1 VGDHGKDD
9 PAESDA
15 QVEPGTPIPPPPART
30 RLARAGFGGV
40 TVVTGD
46 GAGSPEHGPYDRV
59 IATVGARQIPPAWV
73 AQTRSGGMVLVPWDC
88 SDWYPSALLKLD
100 VDSGARGRGRIL
112 GGASFMKLRDQRRP
126 RSRVS
131 AILDQRENVTAS
143 MTDVHPWYIATEQH
157 AATTVGLR
165 VPDVKM
171 RL

>member
-1 VGDHGKDD
+1 
-9 PAESDA
+9 
-15 QVEPGTPIPPPPART
+15 
-30 RLARAGFGGV
+30 
-40 TVVTGD
+40 
-46 GAGSPEHGPYDRV
+46 
-59 IATVGARQIPPAWV
+59 
-73 AQTRSGGMVLVPWDC
+73 
-88 SDWYPSALLKLD
+88 
-100 VDSGARGRGRIL
+100 
-112 GGASFMKLRDQRRP
+112 MKLRDQRRP